1 MHTKQSLLD
10 RVQIRK
16 SRQVRRE
23 IARTQPAPFGW
34 ANDSTTFCTQEIPCV
49 EVLVPERD
57 WSKIMH
63 VIQAHEQAIQH
74 PAVQHAW
81 QQYLITRE
89 LVGVTPPHLIK

>member
-1 MHTKQSLLD
+1 
-10 RVQIRK
+10 
-16 SRQVRRE
+16 
-23 IARTQPAPFGW
+23 
-34 ANDSTTFCTQEIPCV
+34 V

-89 LVGVTPPHLIK
+89 LVQMPHSDMIK